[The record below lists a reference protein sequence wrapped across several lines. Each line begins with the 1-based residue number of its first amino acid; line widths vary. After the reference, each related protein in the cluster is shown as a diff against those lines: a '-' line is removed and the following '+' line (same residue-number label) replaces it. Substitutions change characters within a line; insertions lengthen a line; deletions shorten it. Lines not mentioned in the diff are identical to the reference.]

1 MENWYFQAGEASDV
15 VLSTRVRLARN
26 LRSIPFSL
34 KETNADAQ
42 KLYEKI
48 KEILPSVG
56 FDLNLLKL
64 ADMDEVTILSLVE
77 KHLITPEFGKT
88 KNPYA
93 AIAMNPEENLCIL
106 IGEEDHIK
114 IQAFAAG
121 FALEEA
127 ANRAISVDEKLN
139 ELLDYACDEQFGY
152 LTSNPSHVG
161 TGMKASVIVHLP
173 GLTKSGNMSSML
185 RVINNFGMTVQNCY
199 GEGSEYYQI
208 TSNQSLGI
216 TEKNIIKN
224 SKAITERV
232 MEQERVARKYLT
244 KREMELKDKIY
255 RSFGTFVYAKTMTA
269 QEAGSLLSEIKLGVD
284 LGILDELTDKQ
295 IRKLQVNLKPGNLQ
309 KFLGEKLDIRARDY
323 KRPEVIEKIRNEKE

>member
-139 ELLDYACDEQFGY
+139 ELLDSQIAHRKHN
-152 LTSNPSHVG
+152 LIT
-161 TGMKASVIVHLP
+161 HLVF
-173 GLTKSGNMSSML
+173 
-185 RVINNFGMTVQNCY
+185 RQH
-199 GEGSEYYQI
+199 
-208 TSNQSLGI
+208 
-216 TEKNIIKN
+216 
-224 SKAITERV
+224 
-232 MEQERVARKYLT
+232 
-244 KREMELKDKIY
+244 
-255 RSFGTFVYAKTMTA
+255 
-269 QEAGSLLSEIKLGVD
+269 
-284 LGILDELTDKQ
+284 
-295 IRKLQVNLKPGNLQ
+295 
-309 KFLGEKLDIRARDY
+309 
-323 KRPEVIEKIRNEKE
+323 

>member
-106 IGEEDHIK
+106 IGE
-114 IQAFAAG
+114 
-121 FALEEA
+121 
-127 ANRAISVDEKLN
+127 
-139 ELLDYACDEQFGY
+139 
-152 LTSNPSHVG
+152 
-161 TGMKASVIVHLP
+161 
-173 GLTKSGNMSSML
+173 
-185 RVINNFGMTVQNCY
+185 
-199 GEGSEYYQI
+199 
-208 TSNQSLGI
+208 
-216 TEKNIIKN
+216 
-224 SKAITERV
+224 
-232 MEQERVARKYLT
+232 
-244 KREMELKDKIY
+244 
-255 RSFGTFVYAKTMTA
+255 
-269 QEAGSLLSEIKLGVD
+269 
-284 LGILDELTDKQ
+284 
-295 IRKLQVNLKPGNLQ
+295 
-309 KFLGEKLDIRARDY
+309 
-323 KRPEVIEKIRNEKE
+323 